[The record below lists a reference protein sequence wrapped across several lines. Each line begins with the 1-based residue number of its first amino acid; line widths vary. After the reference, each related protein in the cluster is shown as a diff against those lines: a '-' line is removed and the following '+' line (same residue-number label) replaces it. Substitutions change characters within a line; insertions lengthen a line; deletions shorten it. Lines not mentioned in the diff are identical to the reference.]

1 MATSI
6 RALVP
11 DLQPF
16 AYALVDSAAQSGW
29 SPRVTSTRRS
39 HREQSFLY
47 RRFLA
52 GLSSYPAAPPGHS
65 AHELGLALDLIVTPY
80 EALEQLGSLWES
92 WGGRWGGRGT
102 DPIHFE
108 SGDAPAVVKSLF
120 QRTLESP
127 IATGVSLFLP
137 TPLTYRFNT
146 PEEDRALDQLADSIR
161 HFFR

>member
-6 RALVP
+6 RALAP
-11 DLQPF
+11 GLQPY
-16 AYALVDSAAQSGW
+16 AYALVDTAAQSGW
-29 SPRVTSTRRS
+29 APRVTSTRRS
-39 HREQSFLY
+39 RREQSFLY

-52 GLSSYPAAPPGHS
+52 GLSNYPAAPPGRS
-65 AHELGLALDLIVTPY
+65 AHELGLAIDIIVTPY
-80 EALEQLGSLWES
+80 EALNELGSLWES
-92 WGGRWGGRGT
+92 WGGRWGGRGK

-108 SGDAPAVVKSLF
+108 SGDAPQVVKSLF

-146 PEEDRALDQLADSIR
+146 PEQDAALQDLADRIR
-161 HFFR
+161 NFF